1 MFEAGAGPGSAGVL
15 ESASAGVASGGT
27 AAFVVTLALR
37 DVLVFEEEV
46 EDVVDSVA
54 GAPSE
59 VAVVLEVAL
68 LLAAAVAFALEV
80 EVEVVEAVES
90 ATDPLSGADAFFDP
104 ADFFAQVVFLV
115 AVVFC
120 GGWCLLGSPL
130 GGCRLRRRLGSPLL
144 RRPLLARD
152 RLLWGHSERCSV
164 KTKGSVLQEESDR
177 SELEEDRGGLYDG
190 GRGSEG

>member
-90 ATDPLSGADAFFDP
+90 ATDPLSGADAFFGP

-115 AVVFC
+115 AVVFSVAA
-120 GGWCLLGSPL
+120 GAFLEALLEAVVFADALGARSFDVPCLRETDFFGVIAN
-130 GGCRLRRRLGSPLL
+130 GVR
-144 RRPLLARD
+144 
-152 RLLWGHSERCSV
+152 
-164 KTKGSVLQEESDR
+164 
-177 SELEEDRGGLYDG
+177 
-190 GRGSEG
+190 